1 MPDKY
6 ISLSGSQ
13 LVPLAERFNPKE
25 KYTEIQTGFKGIDSI
40 IGGLR
45 SGGAYLI
52 GGGNKSG
59 KSSLLMNILNH
70 RLKSGMKVGLIN
82 TELTDQDV
90 INRMAGIWLDKDTEE
105 VEKNPKLAK
114 DWLEVNSSNFLYAGI
129 KDLSRGNELNF
140 DIAMKH
146 AKDFALSGCKLICL
160 DNLSTFSTSL
170 IQGKQG
176 WEVLN
181 NCLTKLINFSKE
193 NDVITIPVL
202 HTKKGGTY
210 KENPEGIK
218 NLVKE
223 GSIDKLFSDSITV
236 VTKPSIDDV
245 HGGIALSQL
254 TGAILVWRPLQFYND
269 SQLSKQSQIILEQF
283 RYCADG
289 GVKMDYVGE
298 KKIFHEV
305 GESESFENYI
315 KNYKDEL

>member
-1 MPDKY
+1 MAYQTPNY
-6 ISLSGSQ
+6 NGSLI
-13 LVPLAERFNPKE
+13 PLAERFNPKE
-25 KYTEIQTGFKGIDSI
+25 KYTEIKTGFLNVDSI

-45 SGGAYLI
+45 SGGTYLI

-59 KSSLLMNILNH
+59 KSSFLMNILNH

-90 INRMAGIWLDKDTEE
+90 INRMAGIWLDKETEE

-114 DWLEVNSSNFLYAGI
+114 DWLDVNSKNFLYAGI
-129 KDLSRGNELNF
+129 KDLNQGNELNF
-140 DIAMKH
+140 DIAMRH

-181 NCLTKLINFSKE
+181 NCLNKIINFSKE

-223 GSIDKLFSDSITV
+223 GSIDKLFSESITV

-269 SQLSKQSQIILEQF
+269 TQLSKQSQIILEQF

-289 GVKMDYVGE
+289 GVKMDYIGE
-298 KKIFHEV
+298 KKIFNEV
-305 GESESFENYI
+305 VSNDTFEDYI
-315 KNYKDEL
+315 KSYKDEV